1 MQQVLEYSQD
11 AYDAGANYLLVLPP
25 AYFGKQTTPAVIKRF
40 FADVARKA
48 PLPVVLY
55 NFPGVTNG
63 VDLDSELIADIVN
76 ASAASSAD
84 GNSNVVGVKLTC
96 AQVGKITRLAGT
108 FAPDKFSVYGGQS
121 DFLLGGLSVGSA
133 GCIAAFANIFPKTI
147 SHIYKLYK
155 EGKYAEA
162 LALHQKAALAESPS
176 KSGIATTKYAV
187 AIYSAPKAGIENTEE
202 KFLPRTPYEPP
213 TEATKQLV
221 KKVMAELAGIEDTL

>member
-1 MQQVLEYSQD
+1 M
-11 AYDAGANYLLVLPP
+11 
-25 AYFGKQTTPAVIKRF
+25 
-40 FADVARKA
+40 
-48 PLPVVLY
+48 PVVLY

-63 VDLDSELIADIVN
+63 VDLDSELITDIVN
-76 ASAASSAD
+76 ASAASSSD
-84 GNSNVVGVKLTC
+84 GNSNIVGVKLTC
-96 AQVGKITRLAGT
+96 AQVGKITRLAGI
-108 FAPDKFSVYGGQS
+108 FGPDKFSVYGGQS

-187 AIYSAPKAGIENTEE
+187 ALYSAPKAGVENAEE

-213 TEATKQLV
+213 SEATKQLV
-221 KKVMAELAGIEDTL
+221 RNVMAELAAIEDKL